1 MRRSGRPRASVER
14 SIGEAEHHVH
24 TMLTRL
30 NVTRLVAVACISA
43 LGLLPAVPAHA
54 STAGDPVAVTT
65 HEIDVA
71 AQRWFTAQADAA
83 RIDASI
89 NEVEHQ
95 IAAAQRSI
103 DHTRKLAT
111 ARAVVIY
118 KNSDVGLTAMFGDT
132 ALDSA
137 RRAQFV
143 DDANAGGDAA
153 IAELTA
159 AVGNLNAER
168 RRLESQRSQQ
178 QKTLAEVS
186 TERTA
191 LDTQLAG
198 IRAQA
203 RRDAVV
209 ALTAA
214 RGQGARNR
222 AAIHL
227 RALAALHQANP
238 LATPTAPP
246 AAPFAAVALAA
257 LAAAPSDNRV
267 SPHHDDPFLTC
278 TRARESGGRYGVVSP
293 SGYYGAYQ
301 FLPSTWDV
309 SAVHAG
315 RRDLVGVLPSR
326 ASPFDQDETAWALYQ
341 WQGPGPWGGRC

>member
-1 MRRSGRPRASVER
+1 VR

-54 STAGDPVAVTT
+54 STTSDQLAVTT
-65 HEIDVA
+65 HAIDVA
-71 AQRWFTAQADAA
+71 AQRWFTAQVDAA
-83 RIDASI
+83 RLDASI
-89 NEVEHQ
+89 TDVQHR
-95 IAAAQRSI
+95 IDVAQRRI
-103 DHTRKLAT
+103 DRTRKLAT

-118 KNSDVGLTAMFGDT
+118 KNADLGLTSMFGDT

-143 DDANAGGDAA
+143 VDANANGDAA

-168 RRLESQRSQQ
+168 HHLEDARAEQQRTMQ
-178 QKTLAEVS
+178 EVS
-186 TERTA
+186 TERIA
-191 LDTQLAG
+191 LDNELAVV
-198 IRAQA
+198 REQA

-214 RGQGARNR
+214 RDQVARSR
-222 AAIHL
+222 ATLHL
-227 RALAALHQANP
+227 RALAALHKADP
-238 LATPTAPP
+238 LAAPTAPP
-246 AAPFAAVALAA
+246 GLPLASTATVFAAPR
-257 LAAAPSDNRV
+257 SDSRV
-267 SPHHDDPFLTC
+267 SSHHDDPFLVC
-278 TRARESGGRYGVVSP
+278 TRARESGGRYGAVSP

-301 FLPSTWDV
+301 FAPSTWDAA
-309 SAVHAG
+309 AVHSG
-315 RRDLVGVLPSR
+315 RVDLVGVLPSH
-326 ASPFDQDETAWALYQ
+326 ASTFDQDETAWALYQ
-341 WQGPGPWGGRC
+341 WQGAGPWGGRC